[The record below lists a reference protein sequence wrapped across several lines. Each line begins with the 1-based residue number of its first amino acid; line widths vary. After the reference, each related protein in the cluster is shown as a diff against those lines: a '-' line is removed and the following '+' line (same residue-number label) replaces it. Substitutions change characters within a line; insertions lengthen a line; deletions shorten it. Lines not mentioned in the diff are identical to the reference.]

1 MPRRP
6 SLAPVWALLCLMT
19 AITATAGGLAA
30 PLPAGAQA
38 PPPGAAYPGKAW
50 ILVDAD
56 TGKILDAFDEHEAL
70 PPASTTK
77 LMTALVATEKLA
89 PGTTVTVGP
98 DAAAQPAMRIGM
110 VAGQQWPLDAAM
122 HSLMM
127 VSANDAAYALA
138 EAASGSLPAF
148 ADDMTAAAVRYGMV
162 DSHFADPAGFDDASA
177 FGGGNRVSAYDLAI
191 AARNVLAV
199 PELMAMAG
207 TTKYTFDGPDGHSH
221 VLYSHD
227 KLLGRYAGA
236 TGLKTGYTALAGHT
250 FVGTA
255 TRDGRTM
262 IAVVLNSDDTYG
274 VASKLMDKGFATP
287 ADAPGLGDL
296 LPPVRVQPYR
306 PPLAATLIPGKAPG
320 KAAKAPKDAISTA
333 AAKPVAEHRPVKRSG
348 AAGALTVLFFAVG
361 STAGVVVALRRR
373 AQRRRRERAARR
385 RRLAEIRRAA
395 YLDALTDDSWD
406 VEMAVPVQGQFDE
419 PVPLQ
424 PAE

>member
-6 SLAPVWALLCLMT
+6 SPAPVWVLLCLMT
-19 AITATAGGLAA
+19 MMTVGLAA
-30 PLPAGAQA
+30 AAHPAGAQA
-38 PPPGAAYPGKAW
+38 PPGPPYPAKAW

-56 TGKILDAFDEHEAL
+56 TGKVLDAYDEHEAL

-77 LMTALVATEKLA
+77 LMTALVVTEKLA
-89 PGTTVTVGP
+89 PGATLTVGP

-110 VAGQQWPLDAAM
+110 VAGQQWSRDAAL
-122 HSLMM
+122 HSLML

-138 EAASGSLPAF
+138 DAASGNLAAF

-162 DSHFADPAGFDDASA
+162 DSRFADPAGFDDASA

-199 PELMAMAG
+199 PELMALAG
-207 TTKYTFDGPDGHSH
+207 TKKSTFDGPDGHSH
-221 VLYSHD
+221 VLYNHD
-227 KLLGRYAGA
+227 RLLGGYPGA

-262 IAVVLNSDDTYG
+262 ISVVLNAGDTYG
-274 VASKLMDKGFATP
+274 IASKLMDKGFATP
-287 ADAPGLGDL
+287 PDAPGIGDP
-296 LPPVRVQPYR
+296 LPPVRVQPYKSA
-306 PPLAATLIPGKAPG
+306 LAATLVPGKAPG
-320 KAAKAPKDAISTA
+320 KADNHAITA
-333 AAKPVAEHRPVKRSG
+333 ATKPVAEHHPVKRSG
-348 AAGALTVLFFAVG
+348 AAGTLTVLFFVLG

-373 AQRRRRERAARR
+373 AERRRKERAARR

-395 YLDALTDDSWD
+395 YLEALTDDSWD

-419 PVPLQ
+419 LAPLQ
-424 PAE
+424 PTE